1 MVELIA
7 FLKLYTTLLHREAVS
22 TAGVHPGHT
31 QSFNSH
37 TGTMWQI
44 SPGALLSRTA
54 QHSHVGATSPALYT
68 AQSSWDDPGDDEGGE
83 VVAAQ
88 LPHVKRHILAARLHL
103 YVCLRHWLV
112 AHMPAPVFGGNSLL
126 IFFVHLLAVHLSWQ
140 AAVKAVSAT
149 WVSSR
154 RSPISLGEG
163 VTT

>member
-7 FLKLYTTLLHREAVS
+7 VLKLYTTLLHREEVS
-22 TAGVHPGHT
+22 TAGVHPGHS

-37 TGTMWQI
+37 TGTMWQS

-68 AQSSWDDPGDDEGGE
+68 AQSSLDDPG
-83 VVAAQ
+83 A
-88 LPHVKRHILAARLHL
+88 IL
-103 YVCLRHWLV
+103 
-112 AHMPAPVFGGNSLL
+112 
-126 IFFVHLLAVHLSWQ
+126 I
-140 AAVKAVSAT
+140 VSAT

-154 RSPISLGEG
+154 RRPISSGEG